1 MLCQK
6 WMEQDLKERVQ
17 EQGAKWGAA
26 NKIPVIK
33 MYPVQAGARAT
44 AVNRLE
50 ARAWENGHVTHRE
63 TGLRPVSYKEGIYK
77 S

>member
-26 NKIPVIK
+26 KKIPVVK
-33 MYPVQAGARAT
+33 MYPVQAGAWEN

-50 ARAWENGHVTHRE
+50 ARAWEKGHVMHRDRSE
-63 TGLRPVSYKEGIYK
+63 TCLL
-77 S
+77 